1 MLTLG
6 RRELRGKAKK
16 EFMEIMKRLH
26 EWNEENNKDELERYI
41 DICHIENTWMVHS
54 SPNTGGNYFDY
65 SFDDSELEEEE
76 G

>member
-1 MLTLG
+1 MLSLG

-16 EFMEIMKRLH
+16 ELMAIMKWLH
-26 EWNEENNKDELERYI
+26 EWNEENNKDELEKYI

-54 SPNTGGNYFDY
+54 SSSTGGNYFDY
-65 SFDDSELEEEE
+65 SIDDSELEEKE